1 MSFAEIGEATAI
13 HPGQVSRICR
23 GQFKTASASVM
34 QICTFLGIPMDG
46 LSSQHQEGDDYRR
59 RLEQGI
65 VAIWDGTSAD
75 ANRILKLLRLVAEFR
90 GSLSQQR
97 EG

>member
-1 MSFAEIGEATAI
+1 MSFSEIAEATAI

-34 QICTFLGIPMDG
+34 QICTFLGIPIDG
-46 LSSQHQEGDDYRR
+46 LSSQPLEGDDYRH

-65 VAIWDGTSAD
+65 VGIWDGTSVD
-75 ANRILKLLRLVAEFR
+75 ANRILRLLRLMEEFR
-90 GSLSQQR
+90 RSAP
-97 EG
+97 